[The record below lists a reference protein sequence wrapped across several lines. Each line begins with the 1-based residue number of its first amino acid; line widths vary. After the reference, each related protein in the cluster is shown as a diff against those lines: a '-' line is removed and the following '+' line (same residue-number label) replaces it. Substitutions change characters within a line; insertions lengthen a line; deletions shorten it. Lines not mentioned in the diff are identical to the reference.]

1 MCKTLTLELTPTF
14 LLPPNLSVTLKPDAR
29 PCKYRAPPPFWKPFT
44 SLLVPS
50 CLLYVSLNT
59 SEARDIH
66 GHPVWQ
72 PFRPR
77 YTGQSVWLGLD
88 RHVVMSDLFY
98 SGSRGERPPEME
110 HVRAR
115 RLARCSGRSI
125 SLLGSCA
132 VKYC

>member
-1 MCKTLTLELTPTF
+1 VL
-14 LLPPNLSVTLKPDAR
+14 
-29 PCKYRAPPPFWKPFT
+29 
-44 SLLVPS
+44 S
-50 CLLYVSLNT
+50 CLLYVFLNT

-115 RLARCSGRSI
+115 RLVRCSGRSM